1 MQLLE
6 HDDGATQVPSIV
18 IKRSPVVTTIVL
30 DKQLLGRF
38 TGIHEEA
45 EVRDESG
52 NLCGRFVPIS
62 RSNMPFVPPFTKE
75 ELDRAAAEPGGRSL
89 AEILADLESRS

>member
-1 MQLLE
+1 M
-6 HDDGATQVPSIV
+6 
-18 IKRSPVVTTIVL
+18 TTIVL
-30 DKQLLGRF
+30 NKQLLGRF

-52 NLCGRFVPIS
+52 NLCGKFVPINHPND
-62 RSNMPFVPPFTKE
+62 RFIPPFTKE
-75 ELDRAAAEPGGRSL
+75 ELDLAAAEPGGRSL